1 MPSSRTP
8 PSGPGGRAGSS
19 PGFTLLELITV
30 IVLLGLALGELLP
43 VGSHLLDRMAV
54 LGAREAAVGLIH
66 RARMEAVARGGAR
79 LEVESS
85 PPAMKIVAG
94 APSQTIE
101 AVAFDEGVILALS
114 GDRESVELTFDA
126 MGVGRVASQTLRFS
140 RGSAQAEL
148 VVSSFGRVTR
158 R

>member
-1 MPSSRTP
+1 MPSSCTP
-8 PSGPGGRAGSS
+8 PLGPPGRASPSS
-19 PGFTLLELITV
+19 GFTLLELITV
-30 IVLLGLALGELLP
+30 IALLGLALGELLP
-43 VGSHLLDRMAV
+43 AGSHLLDRMAV

-66 RARMEAVARGGAR
+66 RARMEAIARGGAR
-79 LEVESS
+79 VVVETS
-85 PPAMKIVAG
+85 PPAMKIVAR
-94 APSQTIE
+94 ASSPAIDEVT
-101 AVAFDEGVILALS
+101 FDEGVIMALS

>member
-1 MPSSRTP
+1 MPSSRTSLTRGRTAP
-8 PSGPGGRAGSS
+8 PS
-19 PGFTLLELITV
+19 GFTLLELITV
-30 IVLLGLALGELLP
+30 IALLALALGELLP
-43 VGSHLLDRMAV
+43 AGSHLLDRMAV

-79 LEVESS
+79 VVVETS
-85 PPAMKIVAG
+85 PPTMRIVAG
-94 APSQTIE
+94 ASSPAIDE
-101 AVAFDEGVILALS
+101 VAFDDGVEMTLS
-114 GDRESVELTFDA
+114 RDRAAAELTFGA

-140 RGSAQAEL
+140 RGDAQAEL